1 MTSQI
6 VAGVVRG
13 GSSLNYGDG
22 AGDAQFAINNRGDM
36 SISQGLPSETEAV
49 RMGNT
54 WHVAI
59 ATANAFTHV
68 AAWPTTRAELVLH
81 NGEPSNGKSYVVN
94 SVWAANVATSIAVL
108 SAYTILAQLTGS
120 ATAPTDDTA
129 QLITSQSGRGTYGG
143 RAKRAIASASG
154 YAIANKWQVLGNMT
168 SAVASIGHSVI
179 AQVNGALI
187 IPPGGILALN
197 LVTGTATGTASIGIT
212 WTETQ
217 LTLGG

>member
-1 MTSQI
+1 MTSQQLS
-6 VAGVVRG
+6 GVVRG
-13 GSSLNYGDG
+13 TAPLNYGDG
-22 AGDAQFAINNRGDM
+22 AGDAQFAVNNRGDM
-36 SISQGLPSETEAV
+36 SVAYGLPSEAEAT
-49 RMGNT
+49 RLGNT

-94 SVWAANVATSIAVL
+94 SVWAANVATSIVVL
-108 SAYTILAQLTGS
+108 SAYTILAQLVASG
-120 ATAPTDDTA
+120 TAPTDDTA
-129 QLITSQSGRGTYGG
+129 QLITSASGRGTYGG
-143 RAKRAIASASG
+143 RAKRALASTAF
-154 YAIANKWQVLGNMT
+154 AVANRWQVLGNMT

-187 IPPGGILALN
+187 IPPGGVLCLN
-197 LVTGTATGTASIGIT
+197 LVTGTAVGTASIGLT